1 MMAGGTRGAVWR
13 GLAAS
18 LLLHLSI
25 GAVLIGAISESRS
38 TAVPVVDL
46 TLTGPFEDSP
56 PSGVEGPRAA
66 PLRHG
71 GKPSIASQERNRP
84 SDPPVPGT
92 PSAAIASVGSSEP
105 ARESLLPA
113 VRHETTG
120 SSPQSQPSSF
130 GANVDGR
137 PRPVGANPH
146 SESHGGGGAKA
157 SGKPS
162 EISDSRHPFGNFA
175 GIRDTIQRGIVYPPN
190 ARREGMEGKVVVAFR
205 LLPDGSVRNIRIV
218 QSSGHYPLDQGA
230 MEGVRNASPF
240 PPPPAETEI
249 ITPVV
254 FRLNPAP

>member
-1 MMAGGTRGAVWR
+1 MAGGTRGAVWR

-25 GAVLIGAISESRS
+25 GAALIGAYFASRS
-38 TAVPVVDL
+38 TVVPVVDL

-56 PSGVEGPRAA
+56 PSDVEGPRAA
-66 PLRHG
+66 ALRHG
-71 GKPSIASQERNRP
+71 GKPFIASQERNRP
-84 SDPPVPGT
+84 SDPPVPET
-92 PSAAIASVGSSEP
+92 PSAVIASVIPSEP
-105 ARESLLPA
+105 ARESILPA
-113 VRHETTG
+113 VPRDTTG
-120 SSPQSQPSSF
+120 SSAQSQPSSF
-130 GANVDGR
+130 GAGVDGR
-137 PRPVGANPH
+137 PRPGGANPH
-146 SESHGGGGAKA
+146 SEPHGGGGTTA
-157 SGKPS
+157 SGRPS
-162 EISDSRHPFGNFA
+162 GISDSTYPFGNFT

-218 QSSGHYPLDQGA
+218 QSSGHYPLDRGA

-254 FRLNPAP
+254 YRLNPAP